1 MLYSTFNQT
10 KNNQL
15 EEPIFLGQSVNLSRF
30 DQQRFEIF
38 EKLKALYILQ
48 TTVLQSNSILAPSRR
63 WGFYAAIINYF

>member
-38 EKLKALYILQ
+38 EL
-48 TTVLQSNSILAPSRR
+48 
-63 WGFYAAIINYF
+63 